1 MVALVEAFKR
11 LVETIR
17 QLPQTVQVVL
27 AFCLLAGVGIIGA
40 LFILV
45 ALNPV
50 ALGGVLGL
58 VTALTSTISFLFR
71 KGPPPAPGH

>member
-11 LVETIR
+11 LVEAIR
-17 QLPQTVQVVL
+17 QLPQTVQVIL
-27 AFCLLAGVGIIGA
+27 AFCLLTGVGIIGA

-50 ALGGVLGL
+50 ALGGVVGL
-58 VTALTSTISFLFR
+58 VTALSSTIAFLFR
-71 KGPPPAPGH
+71 KGPPPALWH

>member
-11 LVETIR
+11 LVEAIR

-27 AFCLLAGVGIIGA
+27 ALCLLAGVGIIGA

-50 ALGGVLGL
+50 ALGGVVGL
-58 VTALTSTISFLFR
+58 VTVFTSTIAFLFR